1 MKVIKFEKIETTEWH
16 IEFYSFLA
24 RHHFIVMSGFLER
37 GDYEQMKSY
46 VKKYIKQFP
55 EEGQLVFCEHTV
67 INMLVGYYY
76 QLAKEKNIEFRV
88 KINVPEKIGI
98 SDSDLSITF
107 GNLLENA
114 IYACQEQKKQSG
126 CIELLCDLKNEN
138 CIVLIVDNTY
148 ENEVKMDKNGIYLS
162 TKHKVLLKTVKQQ

>member
-1 MKVIKFEKIETTEWH
+1 MSSLEQAMCQGTHVFLFFVNAGAFVTVHVVIRLIQEQTKNLQLESNNHMLTMQALQYENLQSWIMETRRAKH
-16 IEFYSFLA
+16 DI

-98 SDSDLSITF
+98 SDSDLSIT
-107 GNLLENA
+107 
-114 IYACQEQKKQSG
+114 
-126 CIELLCDLKNEN
+126 
-138 CIVLIVDNTY
+138 
-148 ENEVKMDKNGIYLS
+148 
-162 TKHKVLLKTVKQQ
+162 